1 MADLDERFR
10 SLSRTGSPDLWSD
23 IETRE
28 PRSGMPPT
36 PWLPRALAAAVAL
49 VIAIA
54 GIGFAAVT
62 FGGSE
67 QAPAT
72 GTSGGLVGPKAN
84 GEIWFRVGGGEG
96 GSRIDAVAP
105 DGSGRRVVFS
115 TDDGSHRSRISF
127 SPDGSR
133 IAYDNYVVGRTGIG
147 TANLDGSGAVRLTDG
162 MNDSWPSWSP
172 DGTQIL
178 FSSTVYDP
186 SIGRCE
192 AGFPHEFD
200 CPTDI
205 YVMDADGSNVVRL
218 TTDPADEFMPM
229 WSPDGT
235 TIAFVRNTEKASV
248 SRPAIFTMRPDGS
261 DVRQVSSGDGGS
273 DWWPSWSPDGS
284 RLAFAAIRNED
295 WGIWT
300 VNADGS
306 DEQMIFGGTGAGYV
320 DNPVWSPEGNLIA
333 FVGNLEV
340 DDYSPQDA
348 LYVMNADGTGLTPI
362 ADEPGVGVAGD
373 IAWQP
378 LPAPVETVGPTPV
391 PTGAE
396 VVETFDV
403 ANDVR
408 SVAYGEGSIWVAASN
423 DDGSFGGRI
432 IRIDPATHEVQAEIP
447 VEVIPTWEVG
457 GGAMVVSDG
466 SLWVTGSLEA
476 PGAFDDPG
484 GGADAAV
491 IRIDTTTDEVVQT
504 FELGGTHGAD
514 LTFLDGE
521 LWVLVFGDES
531 VDQEIEVVRLDLSSG
546 DVLARIPLETGWAHS
561 IVGAEGR
568 LVVLE
573 SGPGAANAAGRA
585 AVIDPNTNAV
595 SRVEVPGEYIT
606 PMPVITGGQV
616 WVSLDPGFARLDA
629 RGVEFDDPVE
639 VPRRFSDCCG
649 FVEADDRGIWF
660 LSLDPQTGTDRQLNL
675 FDAASGDVAELAVLE
690 DGAPVAM
697 AVAPDSVWILNYEG
711 TLTHVALG

>member
-10 SLSRTGSPDLWSD
+10 SLSRSGSPDLWRD

-28 PRSGMPPT
+28 PRSGIPPT
-36 PWLPRALAAAVAL
+36 PGVHRALAAAVAL

-54 GIGFAAVT
+54 GIGLAAVT

-67 QAPAT
+67 PAT
-72 GTSGGLVGPKAN
+72 GTSGSLLGPKAN

-105 DGSGRRVVFS
+105 DGSSRRVVFS

-133 IAYDNYVVGRTGIG
+133 IAYDNYVVGGTGIG
-147 TANLDGSGAVRLTDG
+147 TANLDGSEAVRLTDG
-162 MNDSWPSWSP
+162 VNDSWPSWSP

-178 FSSTVYDP
+178 FSSTSYDP

-205 YVMDADGSNVVRL
+205 YVMDADGSNVVRV
-218 TTDPADEFMPM
+218 TSDPADEFMPV
-229 WSPDGT
+229 WSPDGS

-261 DVRQVSSGDGGS
+261 DVRQVSSGSGGS

-306 DEQMIFGGTGAGYV
+306 DEHMILGGMGAGYV
-320 DNPVWSPEGNLIA
+320 DNPVWSPDGSLIA

-348 LYVMNADGTGLTPI
+348 LYVMNADATGLTPI

-378 LPAPVETVGPTPV
+378 LPAPVETVEPTPA
-391 PTGAE
+391 PGSAE
-396 VVETFDV
+396 VVETFSV

-408 SVAYGEGSIWVAASN
+408 SVAYGGGSVWVAASK
-423 DDGSFGGRI
+423 DDGRFGGRI
-432 IRIDPATHEVQAEIP
+432 LRIDPSTHDVQAEIQ
-447 VEVIPTWEVG
+447 VDAIPTWEVG
-457 GGAMVVSDG
+457 GGAMVFADG
-466 SLWVTGSLEA
+466 DLWVAGDLEA
-476 PGAFDDPG
+476 PGAFDEPG
-484 GGADAAV
+484 GGSDAAV
-491 IRIDTTTDEVVQT
+491 VRIDTSTNDVVET
-504 FELGGTHGAD
+504 FELGGTNAAD

-531 VDQEIEVVRLDLSSG
+531 VDHRMEVVRVDPESG
-546 DVLARIPLETGWAHS
+546 DVLSRVPLETGWAHS
-561 IVGAEGR
+561 IVAAAGL

-573 SGPGAANAAGRA
+573 GGEEATNTRGVA
-585 AVIDPNTNAV
+585 AVIGPVTADVTRTDIPSHTF
-595 SRVEVPGEYIT
+595 VPT
-606 PMPVITGGQV
+606 PVVWREQV
-616 WVSLDPGFARLDA
+616 WVGIEPGFAHFDLE
-629 RGVEFDDPVE
+629 RGAFPFTPGVSFDPDDMV
-639 VPRRFSDCCG
+639 CCG
-649 FVEADDRGIWF
+649 FAEADDRGIWF
-660 LSLDPQTGTDRQLNL
+660 LTTGSPESPGQPLKL
-675 FDAASGDVAELAVLE
+675 FGPATGEVRELALVDE
-690 DGAPVAM
+690 GTPVAM